1 MKARGIRG
9 GILLTPE
16 EGDTPESVRETLQE
30 HRELLSGSVSVEV
43 TGRTAFELVEE
54 VRRHAT
60 EAGGR
65 LADLRPAT
73 HAPQTR
79 GETVVLSR
87 TVRSGAR
94 VESGASVVVLGDV
107 NAGAEILAQDDI
119 IVLGTLRGVAH
130 AGAGGNEKALIWA
143 QQIRSPQLRI
153 GTALAQAG
161 GDDPRRTGGAEVAQL
176 RDGQI
181 VLRPWGG

>member
-9 GILLTPE
+9 GILLSPE
-16 EGDTPESVRETLQE
+16 PGDTPEGVRETLRE
-30 HRELLSGSVSVEV
+30 HRELLSGNVSLEV
-43 TGRTAFELVEE
+43 SGKLPLELVEE
-54 VRRHAT
+54 VRRHA
-60 EAGGR
+60 EQAGGQLIDVR
-65 LADLRPAT
+65 TAHQQQA
-73 HAPQTR
+73 R
-79 GETVVLSR
+79 GETVVVAR

-94 VESGASVVVLGDV
+94 IESSASVVVIGDV

-130 AGAGGNEKALIWA
+130 AGAGGNERALIWA

-161 GDDPRRTGGAEVAQL
+161 GEAHGRASGPEVAQL

-181 VLRPWGG
+181 VLRPWS